1 MPASTGGRIRLLL
14 CLIGVLLIAL
24 GAVTRSGPV
33 AQAVAHGRHDAVLAA
48 SAENVSVTTAAST
61 PSTSTGTTPST
72 TTATTPSTS
81 TVTTPGATPTGR
93 GRWVTSWG
101 AAPQGPI
108 PGAPVAQHG
117 FRRRTLRQ
125 VVFLSSGGTQVR
137 VQFSN
142 VFGSKPL
149 VIRQASVALQAQGAG
164 LVKSTVRQLHF
175 YGRPSL
181 TLRPGVQR
189 LSDPVR
195 LSVPALSR
203 LVVSSYLPGPTGPA
217 TEHADSRILS
227 YEAAGSHA
235 LRQSGAGYRQKL
247 HSWYFLTAVDTR
259 APSRY
264 VGSLVTLGD
273 SITAGVGS
281 ALGSD
286 GSWPDGLARRLDSLS
301 GPTLSVVNEGIG
313 GNRVLNDS
321 PCCGISALARFRP
334 DVTDQMRVRTVI
346 VLEGVNDLGFSQ
358 KRDSLSAPH
367 TNVSA
372 AEVIAGYKQIIGQAH
387 RRGLRII
394 GATLTPFQGARYWTQ
409 AAERKREAINAWILH
424 SGAFNGVIDFA
435 QVLGEPGDP
444 QRLNPGF
451 DSGDHLH
458 PNNAGY
464 RAMADAVPLDL
475 LFPR

>member
-1 MPASTGGRIRLLL
+1 MGA
-14 CLIGVLLIAL
+14 LLIAL
-24 GAVTRSGPV
+24 GAVTRSGPID
-33 AQAVAHGRHDAVLAA
+33 QAGAHARHDAVLAA
-48 SAENVSVTTAAST
+48 TAENVSATTVAS
-61 PSTSTGTTPST
+61 
-72 TTATTPSTS
+72 TPSTS
-81 TVTTPGATPTGR
+81 TVTTPAGGTSTER

-101 AAPQGPI
+101 AAPQGPN
-108 PGAPVAQHG
+108 PGAPVARRG

-125 VVFLSSGGTQVR
+125 VVFLSTGGSQVR

-142 VFGSKPL
+142 VFGSRPL
-149 VIRQASVALQAQGAG
+149 VIRQASVALQARGAG
-164 LVKSTVRQLHF
+164 LVKGTVRQLRF
-175 YGRPSL
+175 YGRPSV

-195 LSVPALSR
+195 LTVPALSR
-203 LVVSSYLPGPTGPA
+203 LVVSLYLPGPTGPA
-217 TEHADSRILS
+217 TEHADSRLLS

-247 HSWYFLTAVDTR
+247 RSWYFLTAVDTR

-264 VGSLVTLGD
+264 IGSLVTLGD

-286 GSWPDGLARRLDSLS
+286 GSWPDDLARRLTSLA

-334 DVTDQMRVRTVI
+334 DVTGQMRVRTVI
-346 VLEGVNDLGFSQ
+346 LLEGINDLGFSQ

-372 AEVIAGYKQIIGQAH
+372 AEIIAGYKQIIGQAH

-394 GATLTPFQGARYWTQ
+394 GATLTPFEGARYWTQ
-409 AAERKREAINAWILH
+409 AAERKREEINAWILH

-464 RAMADAVPLDL
+464 RAMADAIPLDV